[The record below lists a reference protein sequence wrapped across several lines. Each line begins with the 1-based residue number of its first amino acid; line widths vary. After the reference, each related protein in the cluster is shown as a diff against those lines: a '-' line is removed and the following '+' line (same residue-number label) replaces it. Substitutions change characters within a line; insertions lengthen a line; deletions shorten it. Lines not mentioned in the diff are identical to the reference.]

1 MNFSNFLDM
10 IWLLVR
16 LLFGLG
22 IFVLVV
28 AVIAKLAREDN
39 EGDSEKKSSDKE

>member
-1 MNFSNFLDM
+1 MNFSNFLDLL
-10 IWLLVR
+10 WLLAR

-22 IFVLVV
+22 VLVFVV
-28 AVIAKLAREDN
+28 AVIAKLAREDK